1 MAKINSKSKGNRNEL
16 FFAKALTERFNQ
28 KFTRVPM
35 SGGFSTFHRGTGVK
49 ESAIQDLSGD
59 IIAPEGFK
67 FSIEI
72 KSRADFNFW
81 DLINENENDIDRW
94 LEQAEQ
100 DSEVSN
106 KLPLLII
113 KVNNR
118 KPFVLFK
125 RDLIEDCRLTY
136 KDYAVVRFDYFLE
149 FEDSF
154 FFQGDKNEN
163 E

>member
-1 MAKINSKSKGNRNEL
+1 MAKVNSKAKGNRNEL
-16 FFAKALTERFNQ
+16 FFAKSLTERFDK

-49 ESAIQDLSGD
+49 ESTIQDLSGD
-59 IIAPEGFK
+59 IVTPEGFK

-81 DLINENENDIDRW
+81 DLLNENDNEIDLW
-94 LEQAEQ
+94 LEQAEA
-100 DSEVSN
+100 DSKTAN

-118 KPFVLFK
+118 KPFVLFHK
-125 RDLIEDCRLTY
+125 ELLSRCRLIY
-136 KDYAVVRFDYFLE
+136 KEYAVVRYDYFLE
-149 FEDSF
+149 FDDSF
-154 FFQGDKNEN
+154 FFEESGK
-163 E
+163 